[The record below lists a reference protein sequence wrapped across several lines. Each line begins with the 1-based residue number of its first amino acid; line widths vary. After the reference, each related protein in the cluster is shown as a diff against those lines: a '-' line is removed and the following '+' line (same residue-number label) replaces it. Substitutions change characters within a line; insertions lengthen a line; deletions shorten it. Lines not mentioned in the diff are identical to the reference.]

1 MRLGIM
7 QPYFFPYLGYFSLIA
22 QSDAWVVFD
31 SAQYTPKTWMNR
43 NRVMRADVGWTW
55 ATASVVKG
63 SRSRRIWEIRLVDVE
78 ATRRSLLGKLSHYRN
93 KAPYWPLVE
102 GLVEG
107 VFCDLEDDNLS
118 RLNVKGMAA
127 VCAVLEIEFVATV
140 SSERWPEL
148 SHMDDPGDWALEIS
162 GLLGANEY
170 MNPIA
175 GMHLFDKVKFEKRG
189 IRLLSLQPPDFRYEV
204 GPLRFIRDLSIL
216 DVLMW
221 NPPSAV
227 RQVITDTA
235 LVERAS

>member
-1 MRLGIM
+1 M

-55 ATASVVKG
+55 TTASVVKG
-63 SRSRRIWEIRLVDVE
+63 PRARRIWEVRLVDAG

-93 KAPYWPLVE
+93 KAPHWRLVE
-102 GLVEG
+102 DLVEE
-107 VFCDLEDDNLS
+107 VFRDLEDDNLS
-118 RLNVKGMAA
+118 RLNVKGISA
-127 VCAVLEIEFVATV
+127 VCAILGIEFGATV
-140 SSERWPEL
+140 SSERWPQL
-148 SHMDDPGDWALEIS
+148 SQMDNPGDWALAIS

-170 MNPIA
+170 VNPIA
-175 GMHLFDKVKFEKRG
+175 GMHLFDKVKFEKMEIG
-189 IRLLSLQPPDFRYEV
+189 LLSLRPPDFRYEV
-204 GPLRFIRDLSIL
+204 GPLRFIPDLSIL

-221 NPPSAV
+221 NLPSAV